1 MKMSNVTRRDFST
14 FALAAPLVAGIA
26 ATKITP
32 VRAEPVLADNGL
44 HTQPFFVD
52 SFLELAD
59 DRRTAIDAGKH
70 FAVIFEQR
78 ACPYCREM
86 HTVNFEVPEIRD
98 YISQNFALLQ
108 LDMWGS
114 REVTDFDGTAMEE
127 RQLARRWGVNFTP
140 TIVFFGNEGEISGK
154 GSEAEVMRMPGYFKP
169 FHFISMFEF
178 VRHGHYAQDSF
189 QRFLQDKFERLEK
202 EGKKPDVW

>member
-1 MKMSNVTRRDFST
+1 MSKRNFTRRGFS
-14 FALAAPLVAGIA
+14 ALALSAPLAAGLATITFTA
-26 ATKITP
+26 A
-32 VRAEPVLADNGL
+32 RAEPMLGDNGL

-59 DRRTAIDAGKH
+59 DRRDAIQAGKH

-78 ACPYCREM
+78 GCPYCREM
-86 HTVNFEVPEIRD
+86 HAVNFEVPEIRE
-98 YISQNFALLQ
+98 YVSGNFALLQ

-114 REVTDFDGTAMEE
+114 RQVTDFDGTAIEE

-140 TIVFFGNEGEISGK
+140 TIVFFGNEGEIATK

-178 VRHGHYAQDSF
+178 VREGHTAEDNF
-189 QRFLQDKFERLEK
+189 QRFLQGKFERLEK
-202 EGKKPDVW
+202 EGKKPDIW